1 MADLAPL
8 IARALFWV
16 LALAVAVAPRRWAL
30 LAFLVVVQVD
40 VSGPGWASPTA
51 VGVENAIKIIGLPLI
66 LLLRLGL
73 PVHKPYRSPAFKLWG
88 LFTAYVAIASIWSPY
103 HIAAAKMVVYL
114 VSYAVVFLL
123 FTEAWRTGLLNTRQ
137 IVAAVWISLIL
148 AVLQTYVLGNPFGSP
163 PKLIVEQARFTT
175 FSPPQSYAAFLAAA
189 AALLLFLPR
198 PHDNRYDRTA
208 VAVTGVGIAVG
219 LVLVGS
225 RYVFVGAG
233 MLLLI
238 WGGLTLWKRLHQ
250 STMSRASAIR
260 AVAIGSAAFIIL
272 VGSIAAVAP
281 DNRIF
286 ALRKLVDHG
295 RFNPKAIGTF
305 EWRLDA
311 YRTALE
317 QIRSRPLSE
326 DVVGSGTSSGARPV
340 VAFNPTA
347 FPANTIDANRAL
359 HDEFLRAFYEWGAI
373 GSAIFIAFLVTLVVG
388 FARSIRPLGVG
399 PTQVFWALLPTLLL
413 GLLLENV
420 LAGSG
425 TPVGTGFTLV
435 VALTTE
441 AVASSSKRTEAAH
454 ARATRPQHVSPAWR

>member
-8 IARALFWV
+8 VARVLFWS
-16 LALAVAVAPRRWAL
+16 LALAVVTAPRRWAV
-30 LAFLVVVQVD
+30 LAFLIVVQVD

-51 VGVENAIKIIGLPLI
+51 VGIENAIKIIGLPLI
-66 LLLRLGL
+66 LLLRVGL
-73 PVHKPYRSPAFKLWG
+73 PAQKPYRLPAFKLWG
-88 LFTAYVAIASIWSPY
+88 LFTAYVAIAGIWSPY
-103 HIAAAKMVVYL
+103 HVSAIKMVVYL

-123 FTEAWRTGLLNTRQ
+123 FTGAWRTRLLDTRQ
-137 IVAAVWISLIL
+137 IAAAVWVSLLL
-148 AVLQTYVLGNPFGSP
+148 AVLQTYALGNPFGSP
-163 PKLIVEQARFTT
+163 PKLIIEQARFTT
-175 FSPPQSYAAFLAAA
+175 FSPPQSYAAFLVSA

-198 PHDNRYDRTA
+198 RQDNRYETA
-208 VAVTGVGIAVG
+208 MVALTGVGIAVG

-225 RYVFVGAG
+225 RYVFVGAAV
-233 MLLLI
+233 LLII
-238 WGGLTLWKRLHQ
+238 WGGFTLWKRLHQ
-250 STMSRASAIR
+250 STMSRDSAIR
-260 AVAIGSAAFIIL
+260 AAAIGSAAFIIL
-272 VGSIAAVAP
+272 IGSVAAVAP

-311 YRTALE
+311 YRTALK
-317 QIRSRPLSE
+317 QIRSRPLIQ

-340 VAFNPTA
+340 LAFNPTA
-347 FPANTIDANRAL
+347 FRANTIDANRAL
-359 HDEFLRAFYEWGAI
+359 HNEFLRSYYEWGAV

-388 FARSIRPLGVG
+388 FARSVRTLGVG

-435 VALTTE
+435 IALATE
-441 AVASSSKRTEAAH
+441 AVASSSQRTVATH
-454 ARATRPQHVSPAWR
+454 ARTARPQYVSPAWR